1 MLWQVVCNL
10 RHVPLLFCHR
20 FSSRSAAVVCVASL
34 SLGIF
39 LVSPSPVHASNSHHA
54 SEVAFARA
62 TAIQRRLE
70 AVPNSNRTRLQYEH
84 ALDAYRAVYHGDPAS
99 PDAARSVAAV
109 ADLLASEGLCFHDAT
124 LLHDAVAQWEFL
136 RHQYPTS
143 SLRQRALFEEAQIQQ
158 YDLRDRAAA
167 KKSYRLFLT
176 RYPHDPLA
184 EQARAGLE
192 DKPIAEPSTS
202 HPPAVEQAA
211 AASTG
216 MSIASADS
224 APAEQPS
231 VRPGGSSSVIWVDN
245 DPDSKPTRPSS
256 ASVTEVKTT
265 AALKTANT
273 VKAAPSAAI
282 LKDVRYWDEN
292 GSTRLAIDLSD
303 AVPYHTYSNQDGR
316 QITIVFFG
324 AQSAETLLA
333 HPIVASHDENLGSV
347 RVTMLTPSQATL
359 VLQMKRPVS
368 FNSFILSNPSRL
380 ILDLQPTMGT
390 ELVRAAGPVT
400 HHVAQSLPPPIQ
412 PTPVAAAPIQRTPP
426 PTRRAVASQSPI
438 VSPPAPSAKPL
449 DVAKRTPLAPPSPA
463 YPAESSTNVQ
473 PSMARVLGLRV
484 RRIVIDAGHGG
495 HDSGTIGPGGI
506 EEKDIALDVALRLGR
521 LLQQRLGA
529 EVIYTRRT
537 DKYVPLE
544 ERTAI
549 ANAAHADLFLSIHA
563 NSSSDP
569 DVRGVETYFLN
580 FTTSP
585 DAMEVAGRENADSN
599 RSVYDLSD
607 LVRKITLSDKIDES
621 REFAGDVQQQLY
633 AGLLAGNAGLKNRGV
648 KQAPFVVLI
657 GAQMPSILAEISF
670 LTNPEDAAELSR
682 PRYRER
688 LAEALYRGV
697 AEYVDGMSGVR
708 IAKTNA
714 PEALPAP
721 AE

>member
-1 MLWQVVCNL
+1 MLWRVVCNL

-20 FSSRSAAVVCVASL
+20 FSSRSAAAACVASL

-39 LVSPSPVHASNSHHA
+39 LLRLLPVQAATSRHA
-54 SEVAFARA
+54 SEVDFARA
-62 TAIQRRLE
+62 TTIQHRLE
-70 AVPNSNRTRLQYEH
+70 TVPDSDRTRAQYERV
-84 ALDAYRAVYHGDPAS
+84 LDAYRAVYHGDPAS
-99 PDAARSVAAV
+99 PDAAPSIAAV
-109 ADLLASEGLCFHDAT
+109 ANLLASEGLCFHDAK

-167 KKSYRLFLT
+167 RKSYHLFLVK
-176 RYPHDPLA
+176 YPHDALA

-192 DKPIAEPSTS
+192 DKPIVEASTS
-202 HPPAVEQAA
+202 HPHTVKEAKAQSTETPVAPTQ
-211 AASTG
+211 STG
-216 MSIASADS
+216 I
-224 APAEQPS
+224 QPS
-231 VRPGGSSSVIWVDN
+231 QVQQSASSPTVWVDN
-245 DPDSKPTRPSS
+245 DPDSTSAYPTP
-256 ASVTEVKTT
+256 KILT
-265 AALKTANT
+265 AAKTANAA
-273 VKAAPSAAI
+273 KASPAAV

-303 AVPYHTYSNQDGR
+303 AVPFHTYSDQNGR

-333 HPIVASHDENLGSV
+333 HPIVASHDENLRSM
-347 RVTMLTPSQATL
+347 RVVMLTPNQATL

-368 FNSFILSNPSRL
+368 FSSFVLSNPSRL
-380 ILDLQPTMGT
+380 ILDLQPAMTT
-390 ELVRAAGPVT
+390 DFAQTAA
-400 HHVAQSLPPPIQ
+400 PP
-412 PTPVAAAPIQRTPP
+412 PIQRTPAAAAP
-426 PTRRAVASQSPI
+426 MQHTTTTPALRAVASQTPI
-438 VSPPAPSAKPL
+438 VSPSAPSAKPV
-449 DVAKRTPLAPPSPA
+449 DAANRTSPA
-463 YPAESSTNVQ
+463 PLSPTYPAQSPTNVQ

-506 EEKDIALDVALRLGR
+506 EEKDIALDVALRLGH

-529 EVIYTRRT
+529 EVIYTRST

-585 DAMEVAGRENADSN
+585 DAMSVAGRENADSN

-607 LVRKITLSDKIDES
+607 LVRKIALSDKIDES

-633 AGLLAGNAGLKNRGV
+633 TWLLSGNAGLKNRGV

-670 LTNPEDAAELSR
+670 LTNPEDAADLSR

-688 LAEALYRGV
+688 LAESLYSGV

-708 IAKTNA
+708 IAKTIPA
-714 PEALPAP
+714 EALPAP

>member
-1 MLWQVVCNL
+1 V
-10 RHVPLLFCHR
+10 
-20 FSSRSAAVVCVASL
+20 
-34 SLGIF
+34 
-39 LVSPSPVHASNSHHA
+39 PVHASTSHHQ
-54 SEVAFARA
+54 SELDFARA
-62 TAIQRRLE
+62 TAIQGRLE
-70 AVPNSNRTRLQYEH
+70 TVPESDRTRPQYERT
-84 ALDAYRAVYHGDPAS
+84 LDAYRAVYHGDAAS
-99 PDAARSVAAV
+99 PDAARSIAAV
-109 ADLLASEGLCFHDAT
+109 AELLASEGRCFRDAK

-158 YDLRDRAAA
+158 HDLHDRAAA

-176 RYPHDPLA
+176 KYPHDALA
-184 EQARAGLE
+184 EQARTGLRDE
-192 DKPIAEPSTS
+192 PIAEASTS
-202 HPPAVEQAA
+202 HTLPVRQVDAL
-211 AASTG
+211 STG
-216 MSIASADS
+216 TPVALTPS
-224 APAEQPS
+224 APAGRRRVQPTS
-231 VRPGGSSSVIWVDN
+231 PSPVLVVDN
-245 DPDSKPTRPSS
+245 DPDSKPVHPAPKTVTGAKTEIAAK
-256 ASVTEVKTT
+256 ASPT
-265 AALKTANT
+265 AAL
-273 VKAAPSAAI
+273 

-303 AVPYHTYSNQDGR
+303 SVPYHTYSDQNGR

-324 AQSAETLLA
+324 AQSAEPLLN
-333 HPIVASHDENLGSV
+333 HPIVAPHDENLRSA
-347 RVTMLTPSQATL
+347 RVSMLTPNQATL

-368 FNSFILSNPSRL
+368 FSSFVLSNPSRL
-380 ILDLQPTMGT
+380 ILDLQPAMATDF
-390 ELVRAAGPVT
+390 
-400 HHVAQSLPPPIQ
+400 AQAVLPPIQ
-412 PTPVAAAPIQRTPP
+412 HAPTLAP
-426 PTRRAVASQSPI
+426 RAVAAQTPTAI
-438 VSPPAPSAKPL
+438 PPAPNTMPL
-449 DVAKRTPLAPPSPA
+449 DAARRTSPAPPSST
-463 YPAESSTNVQ
+463 YEAEPTPTVQ

-495 HDSGTIGPGGI
+495 HDSGTIGPDGI
-506 EEKDIALDVALRLGR
+506 EEKDIALDVALRLGH

-585 DAMEVAGRENADSN
+585 DAMAVAGRENADSN

-633 AGLLAGNAGLKNRGV
+633 AGLLSGNAGLKNRGV

-670 LTNPEDAAELSR
+670 LTNPEDAAELAR

-708 IAKTNA
+708 IAKTIPA
-714 PEALPAP
+714 EALEAP

>member
-1 MLWQVVCNL
+1 VV
-10 RHVPLLFCHR
+10 
-20 FSSRSAAVVCVASL
+20 ACVASL

-39 LVSPSPVHASNSHHA
+39 LLCPSPVQASSSHHA
-54 SEVAFARA
+54 SQVAYARA
-62 TAIQRRLE
+62 VAIRRRLQAKPVAE
-70 AVPNSNRTRLQYEH
+70 RTRLDYER
-84 ALDAYRAVYHGDPAS
+84 AFDAYRAVYHGDPAS
-99 PDAARSVAAV
+99 PDAARSIAAV
-109 ADLLASEGLCFHDAT
+109 ADLLANEGRYAHEKK

-158 YDLRDRAAA
+158 YDLHDRAAA
-167 KKSYRLFLT
+167 RKSYRLFLT
-176 RYPHDPLA
+176 KYPHDALA

-192 DKPIAEPSTS
+192 DKPISVASMAHARMAKQTAAVSARTTVVPS
-202 HPPAVEQAA
+202 E
-211 AASTG
+211 ST
-216 MSIASADS
+216 
-224 APAEQPS
+224 PAEKSRVKPS
-231 VRPGGSSSVIWVDN
+231 SAGSFIWVDN
-245 DPDSKPTRPSS
+245 DPDSKRTRPSS
-256 ASVTEVKTT
+256 T
-265 AALKTANT
+265 AATEGATETDRKTATAATSANAA
-273 VKAAPSAAI
+273 KASPSAAV

-292 GSTRLAIDLSD
+292 GSTRLAIYLSD
-303 AVPYHTYSNQDGR
+303 TVPYHTYSDQNGR
-316 QITIVFFG
+316 QIKIVFFG
-324 AQSAETLLA
+324 AQSAETLLD
-333 HPIVASHDENLGSV
+333 HVIMASHDENLRSM

-359 VLQMKRPVS
+359 VLQMKGPVS
-368 FNSFILSNPSRL
+368 FNSFVLSNPSRL
-380 ILDLQPTMGT
+380 IVDLQP
-390 ELVRAAGPVT
+390 AKANDF
-400 HHVAQSLPPPIQ
+400 AQAEAPPIQ
-412 PTPVAAAPIQRTPP
+412 HTPKPAPRI
-426 PTRRAVASQSPI
+426 VASQPPI
-438 VSPPAPSAKPL
+438 VTPPAPSTKPL
-449 DVAKRTPLAPPSPA
+449 AAAKRTSPVPPSTA
-463 YPAESSTNVQ
+463 HAAEPTPTVQ

-506 EEKDIALDVALRLGR
+506 EEKDVALDVALRLGH

-537 DKYVPLE
+537 DKFVPLE

-580 FTTSP
+580 FTTSA
-585 DAMEVAGRENADSN
+585 DAMAVAGRENADSN

-607 LVRKITLSDKIDES
+607 LVRKIALSDKIDES

-633 AGLLAGNAGLKNRGV
+633 AGMLSGNAGLKNRGV

-670 LTNPEDAAELSR
+670 LTNPESASELSR

-697 AEYVDGMSGVR
+697 TEYVDGMSGVR
-708 IAKTNA
+708 IAKTI
-714 PEALPAP
+714 PDEALPAP

>member
-1 MLWQVVCNL
+1 M
-10 RHVPLLFCHR
+10 
-20 FSSRSAAVVCVASL
+20 
-34 SLGIF
+34 GIF
-39 LVSPSPVHASNSHHA
+39 LLCPSPVQASSSHRA
-54 SEVAFARA
+54 SEAAFARA
-62 TAIQRRLE
+62 TAIQRHLE
-70 AVPNSNRTRLQYEH
+70 VVPNNNRTRAQYQH
-84 ALDAYRAVYHGDPAS
+84 VLDAYRAVYHGDPAS
-99 PDAARSVAAV
+99 PDAARSIAAV
-109 ADLLASEGLCFHDAT
+109 ADMLVSEGLCFHDAT

-158 YDLRDRAAA
+158 YDLRDRVSAR
-167 KKSYRLFLT
+167 KSYRLFLAK
-176 RYPHDPLA
+176 YPHDALA
-184 EQARAGLE
+184 KQARAGLE
-192 DKPIAEPSTS
+192 EKPVAEPPTP
-202 HPPAVEQAA
+202 HALTVKQTAA
-211 AASTG
+211 TPTG
-216 MSIASADS
+216 MPVAPTES
-224 APAEQPS
+224 APAELPS
-231 VRPGGSSSVIWVDN
+231 ARPASSSPVIWVDN
-245 DPDSKPTRPSS
+245 DPDSKPARPS
-256 ASVTEVKTT
+256 ASGIGSHT
-265 AALKTANT
+265 AVAAKTANAIEAT
-273 VKAAPSAAI
+273 PPAAAV

-303 AVPYHTYSNQDGR
+303 AVPYHTYSDQNSR

-333 HPIVASHDENLGSV
+333 HPIEASHDENLRSV
-347 RVTMLTPSQATL
+347 HVSMLTSSQATL

-368 FNSFILSNPSRL
+368 FNSFVLSNPSRL
-380 ILDLQPTMGT
+380 ILDLQPAMGT
-390 ELVRAAGPVT
+390 ELVQATPQVT
-400 HHVAQSLPPPIQ
+400 QHGGQALPPPIPHTQ
-412 PTPVAAAPIQRTPP
+412 AASAPIQHTPAAAP
-426 PTRRAVASQSPI
+426 RAVAPQIASI
-438 VSPPAPSAKPL
+438 SPPQPSMKSL
-449 DVAKRTPLAPPSPA
+449 DVAKQAPPMPPSPT
-463 YPAESSTNVQ
+463 YPTESPTNVQ

-495 HDSGTIGPGGI
+495 HDSGTVGPGGI

-621 REFAGDVQQQLY
+621 REFAGDVQQQMY
-633 AGLLAGNAGLKNRGV
+633 AGLLSGNAGLKNRGV

-697 AEYVDGMSGVR
+697 AEYVDGMSRVR

-714 PEALPAP
+714 AEALPAP

>member
-1 MLWQVVCNL
+1 MPE
-10 RHVPLLFCHR
+10 RD
-20 FSSRSAAVVCVASL
+20 
-34 SLGIF
+34 
-39 LVSPSPVHASNSHHA
+39 
-54 SEVAFARA
+54 
-62 TAIQRRLE
+62 
-70 AVPNSNRTRLQYEH
+70 RTRVQYER

-99 PDAARSVAAV
+99 PDAARSIAAV
-109 ADLLASEGLCFHDAT
+109 ADLLASDGRCFHDAK

-136 RHQYPTS
+136 RRQYPTS
-143 SLRQRALFEEAQIQQ
+143 PLRQRALLKEAEIQQ
-158 YDLRDRAAA
+158 HDLHDRAAA
-167 KKSYRLFLT
+167 RKSYRLFLT
-176 RYPHDPLA
+176 KYPHDELR

-192 DKPIAEPSTS
+192 DKPIAVASITHERVVKRTDARSTRMPVLPTES
-202 HPPAVEQAA
+202 
-211 AASTG
+211 
-216 MSIASADS
+216 ASADKS
-224 APAEQPS
+224 RVE
-231 VRPGGSSSVIWVDN
+231 SSSPGKVISVDN
-245 DPDSKPTRPSS
+245 DPDSKPSRPSS
-256 ASVTEVKTT
+256 STETATKTST
-265 AALKTANT
+265 EAK
-273 VKAAPSAAI
+273 VSPSAVM

-292 GSTRLAIDLSD
+292 GSTRLAVDLSD
-303 AVPYHTYSNQDGR
+303 TVPYHTYSDQNGR

-324 AQSAETLLA
+324 AQSAESLLSHA
-333 HPIVASHDENLGSV
+333 IMASHDENLRSM
-347 RVTMLTPSQATL
+347 RVTMLTPNQATL

-368 FNSFILSNPSRL
+368 FNSFVLSNPSRL
-380 ILDLQPTMGT
+380 ILDLQPAMATDF
-390 ELVRAAGPVT
+390 
-400 HHVAQSLPPPIQ
+400 AQATAPPIQ
-412 PTPVAAAPIQRTPP
+412 HTPTPAPRTVASHTLIATATPP
-426 PTRRAVASQSPI
+426 G
-438 VSPPAPSAKPL
+438 AKPL
-449 DVAKRTPLAPPSPA
+449 EATKRNSSAPPSPSFG
-463 YPAESSTNVQ
+463 AEPTPTLQ

-495 HDSGTIGPGGI
+495 HDSGTIGPDGI
-506 EEKDIALDVALRLGR
+506 EEKDIALDVAFRLGH
-521 LLQQRLGA
+521 LLQQHLGA

-580 FTTSP
+580 FTTST
-585 DAMEVAGRENADSN
+585 DAMAVAGRENAGSN

-607 LVRKITLSDKIDES
+607 LVRKIALSDKIDES

-633 AGLLAGNAGLKNRGV
+633 SGLLLGNAGLRNRGV

-708 IAKTNA
+708 IAKTIPA
-714 PEALPAP
+714 EALAAP

>member
-20 FSSRSAAVVCVASL
+20 FSSRSVAVASVASL
-34 SLGIF
+34 SLGLF
-39 LVSPSPVHASNSHHA
+39 LLCPSPVQASNSHHA

-70 AVPNSNRTRLQYEH
+70 VIPNSHRTRVQYQH

-143 SLRQRALFEEAQIQQ
+143 SLRQRALFEEGQIQQ
-158 YDLRDRAAA
+158 YDLRNRAAA

-184 EQARAGLE
+184 EQARAGLQNQ
-192 DKPIAEPSTS
+192 PIAVASTS
-202 HPPAVEQAA
+202 YPRAVKE
-211 AASTG
+211 
-216 MSIASADS
+216 ADALANETPVVPTES
-224 APAEQPS
+224 APAEPS
-231 VRPGGSSSVIWVDN
+231 PVRPSRSSPVIWVDN
-245 DPDSKPTRPSS
+245 DPDSKPTQPSS
-256 ASVTEVKTT
+256 KSAIEGKTAT
-265 AALKTANT
+265 AAKTEN
-273 VKAAPSAAI
+273 AAHTSPSAAV

-303 AVPYHTYSNQDGR
+303 AVPYHTYSDQDGR
-316 QITIVFFG
+316 QITIIFFG
-324 AQSAETLLA
+324 AQSAEILLA
-333 HPIVASHDENLGSV
+333 HPIVASHDENLGSA
-347 RVTMLTPSQATL
+347 RVSMLTPSQATL

-368 FNSFILSNPSRL
+368 FNSFVLSNPSRL
-380 ILDLQPTMGT
+380 ILDLQPAIGN
-390 ELVRAAGPVT
+390 ELVQAAAPVT
-400 HHVAQSLPPPIQ
+400 HHVAQAFPPSVQ
-412 PTPVAAAPIQRTPP
+412 PTPVAAAPIPHTPISAP
-426 PTRRAVASQSPI
+426 RAVASQSPI

-449 DVAKRTPLAPPSPA
+449 DVAKRTPPVPPSPT

-506 EEKDIALDVALRLGR
+506 EEKDIALEVALRLGR

-633 AGLLAGNAGLKNRGV
+633 AGLLSGNAGLKNRGV

-714 PEALPAP
+714 PEALPAS